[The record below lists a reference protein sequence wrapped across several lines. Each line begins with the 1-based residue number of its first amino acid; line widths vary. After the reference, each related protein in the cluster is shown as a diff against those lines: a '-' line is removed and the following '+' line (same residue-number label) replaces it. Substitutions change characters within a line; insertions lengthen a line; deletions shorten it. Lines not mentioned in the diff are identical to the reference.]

1 MIPRPSEDLRLETEE
16 FLYSNTPDP
25 VQLQQLFCAVTRHF
39 PAFSFFFAFRAL
51 LVFSLLKE
59 GTTVQQTKP
68 LTDNAL

>member
-39 PAFSFFFAFRAL
+39 PAFSIFFR
-51 LVFSLLKE
+51 FSSFVSLQSAQ
-59 GTTVQQTKP
+59 GRHHSP
-68 LTDNAL
+68 AN